1 MKFEWGR
8 RHGNGEENE
17 LYSSRDNNDRNDSIY
32 MVNSGILNNIYKDSN
47 NNLDRK

>member
-17 LYSSRDNNDRNDSIY
+17 LYRSRGNNGRNDSIC
-32 MVNSGILNNIYKDSN
+32 MVNSGILNSIYKESN